1 MSHWSTATIN
11 RAMTWPASAHVP
23 RLLEGDV
30 HVWLADLNDRVEPF
44 GKLASILSEAER
56 ERAARFYFERD
67 AIRWMVSRV
76 VLRSILGRYVGVG
89 ASDVRFQ
96 IGARGK
102 PELSAPLGPRL
113 QFNASH
119 SDRLGLYVMARSGRV
134 GVDIERVRPL
144 PDLEAIAG
152 RTFSPHEQQALGAV
166 SPAKRCAA
174 FFNCWTRKEAYIK
187 ALGDGLTY
195 PLERFTVSLIPGA
208 PPKLED
214 VQDDP
219 AEARRWSLTALAPA
233 AGYAAALATEGRPPR
248 LRCAQWQGRER

>member
-1 MSHWSTATIN
+1 MA
-11 RAMTWPASAHVP
+11 WPATTHVP
-23 RLLEGDV
+23 PLLEGDV
-30 HVWLADLNDRVEPF
+30 HVWLADVSHRGEPLEQ
-44 GKLASILSEAER
+44 LASILSEDER

-67 AIRWMVSRV
+67 AIRWMASRV
-76 VLRSILGRYVGVG
+76 VLRSILGKYLGVA
-89 ASDVRFQ
+89 ASEVRFQ
-96 IGARGK
+96 VWPRGK

-119 SDRLGLYVMARSGRV
+119 SDRLALYAMARSGRV

-152 RTFSPHEQQALGAV
+152 RMFSPHERQALGAV
-166 SPAKRCAA
+166 SSTRRCAA
-174 FFNCWTRKEAYIK
+174 FFDCWTRKEAYIK

-208 PPKLED
+208 PPRLED

-219 AEARRWSLTALAPA
+219 AEAGRWCLTALAPA
-233 AGYAAALATEGRPPR
+233 PGYTAALATEGRPAR
-248 LRCAQWQGRER
+248 LHCAQWQAREP